1 MPWCLVY
8 STSGW
13 GRKERKKLTKE
24 SAEVIFKRLAPKP
37 MLLLVVVVV
46 CVCVS
51 PPLLRYAFN
60 LLLALEASSSL
71 PQTTARAA
79 AGRKNGFVSLSSLS
93 LLSLLSLFSLFI
105 SLLSSLSVEVSRDEL
120 LYLQVVNACYLRRK
134 IEKKLKEKGRRED
147 HSSRTSLRRRIIII
161 VIDSTRRL
169 ILRGSSYPSIPCE
182 RNVGCLN
189 DISDRIDGV
198 IYRITPSIYREG
210 KGSLLSELSKVEVC
224 LLEVLGIIINHD

>member
-1 MPWCLVY
+1 MC
-8 STSGW
+8 
-13 GRKERKKLTKE
+13 
-24 SAEVIFKRLAPKP
+24 
-37 MLLLVVVVV
+37 
-46 CVCVS
+46 
-51 PPLLRYAFN
+51 LLRYFDMRLSSSLLWKLLLLCLR
-60 LLLALEASSSL
+60 LLLAPLLEEKMVSL
-71 PQTTARAA
+71 SL
-79 AGRKNGFVSLSSLS
+79 FSLSSLS

>member
-1 MPWCLVY
+1 MC
-8 STSGW
+8 
-13 GRKERKKLTKE
+13 
-24 SAEVIFKRLAPKP
+24 
-37 MLLLVVVVV
+37 
-46 CVCVS
+46 
-51 PPLLRYAFN
+51 LLRYFDMRLISSLLWKLLLLCLR
-60 LLLALEASSSL
+60 LLLAPLLEEKMVSL
-71 PQTTARAA
+71 SL
-79 AGRKNGFVSLSSLS
+79 FSLSSLS

>member
-1 MPWCLVY
+1 MC
-8 STSGW
+8 
-13 GRKERKKLTKE
+13 
-24 SAEVIFKRLAPKP
+24 
-37 MLLLVVVVV
+37 
-46 CVCVS
+46 
-51 PPLLRYAFN
+51 LLRYFDMRLSSSLLWKLLLLCLR
-60 LLLALEASSSL
+60 LLLAPLLEEKMVSL
-71 PQTTARAA
+71 SL
-79 AGRKNGFVSLSSLS
+79 FSLSSLS

-161 VIDSTRRL
+161 IIIDSTTRRL

>member
-1 MPWCLVY
+1 MC
-8 STSGW
+8 
-13 GRKERKKLTKE
+13 
-24 SAEVIFKRLAPKP
+24 
-37 MLLLVVVVV
+37 
-46 CVCVS
+46 
-51 PPLLRYAFN
+51 LLRYFDMRLSSSLLWKLLLLCLR
-60 LLLALEASSSL
+60 LLLAPLLEE
-71 PQTTARAA
+71 
-79 AGRKNGFVSLSSLS
+79 KMVSLSLFSLS
-93 LLSLLSLFSLFI
+93 SLSLLSLFSLFI

>member
-1 MPWCLVY
+1 M
-8 STSGW
+8 
-13 GRKERKKLTKE
+13 
-24 SAEVIFKRLAPKP
+24 
-37 MLLLVVVVV
+37 
-46 CVCVS
+46 CVC
-51 PPLLRYAFN
+51 LLRYFDMRLISSLLWKLLLLCLR
-60 LLLALEASSSL
+60 LLLAPLLEEKMVSL
-71 PQTTARAA
+71 SL
-79 AGRKNGFVSLSSLS
+79 FSLSSLS

>member
-1 MPWCLVY
+1 MC
-8 STSGW
+8 
-13 GRKERKKLTKE
+13 
-24 SAEVIFKRLAPKP
+24 
-37 MLLLVVVVV
+37 
-46 CVCVS
+46 
-51 PPLLRYAFN
+51 LLRYFDMRLISSLLWKLLLLCLR
-60 LLLALEASSSL
+60 LLLAPLLEEKMVSL
-71 PQTTARAA
+71 SL
-79 AGRKNGFVSLSSLS
+79 FSLSSLS

-105 SLLSSLSVEVSRDEL
+105 SLLSSLSVEVSRDAL